1 MINAVD
7 NIANI
12 NNPKNIFNVSNGVTD
27 AFSQSIFSTVD
38 SLGKY
43 SDITADATNSVE
55 HVIILENKNSDI
67 SDEFQA
73 TEDKFHKCAL
83 DAYGFVSK
91 EDNAIVIVQDNHQRK
106 DVSLEGSIEQQGAD
120 TFNHEI
126 GHIIDKELSTTDEFK
141 QAYLADLKVIEE
153 MLEDEN
159 AQINGRDLR
168 ETLHYLKHYVDGVN
182 FEDGISEEDITR
194 TGLREIFAECFST
207 IVDENPSEINEIYS
221 TLFKNTMAQ
230 TQALIV

>member
-27 AFSQSIFSTVD
+27 AFSQSIFDTVD
-38 SLGKY
+38 ALGKY
-43 SDITADATNSVE
+43 SDKTAEALNSVKNI
-55 HVIILENKNSDI
+55 IILEDKNSDI
-67 SDEFQA
+67 SDNFQA
-73 TEDKFHKCAL
+73 TEEKFHKHAQ

-141 QAYLADLKVIEE
+141 KAYLADLKVIEE

-194 TGLREIFAECFST
+194 TGLRENFAECFST